1 MHFGET
7 INKCKD
13 WDKKSPYI
21 AENEL
26 FMDSDL
32 TENDVVVRQINV
44 SYIISR
50 LLSENL
56 KSNKDDND

>member
-1 MHFGET
+1 MHFGDT

-56 KSNKDDND
+56 KLNDND